1 MTAPLDA
8 ALDAV
13 PTEVCTRCGATVPAG
28 NFCGCCGAE
37 IGRVT
42 DDRLVALRPRV
53 YAVAPR
59 ERVLL
64 PLVTSTLFPQLP
76 QIHRNPFRIGM
87 VIMVLGV
94 VLFSELRVL
103 GALIPL
109 VALGFPSLFILYL
122 WQSNVF
128 RDIPKRG
135 FAIALGLGS
144 ALGIS
149 WVVLTSGMV
158 ARAYGIPLTAGFVLE
173 KQVGF
178 ALLHGGAAILLLVPA
193 VVVRLLRPP
202 ARESLDGFVIG
213 ALGALSFAAAGTA
226 TRFSGH

>member
-87 VIMVLGV
+87 VIMVLAVG
-94 VLFSELRVL
+94 LL
-103 GALIPL
+103 
-109 VALGFPSLFILYL
+109 
-122 WQSNVF
+122 
-128 RDIPKRG
+128 
-135 FAIALGLGS
+135 LGLHV
-144 ALGIS
+144 
-149 WVVLTSGMV
+149 W
-158 ARAYGIPLTAGFVLE
+158 PLL
-173 KQVGF
+173 QQQ
-178 ALLHGGAAILLLVPA
+178 L
-193 VVVRLLRPP
+193 
-202 ARESLDGFVIG
+202 
-213 ALGALSFAAAGTA
+213 
-226 TRFSGH
+226 